1 MSPEEK
7 LLGGFRLFQLSC
19 EMARAGIRAQFPE
32 LDEQGVERELQRRLD
47 LQRRLEER
55 DLYRPLGVES
65 SEASP

>member
-19 EMARAGIRAQFPE
+19 EMARAGIRSQSPE

-47 LQRRLEER
+47 LQRRMDER
-55 DLYRPLGVES
+55 DLYHPLAVEDG
-65 SEASP
+65 EASP